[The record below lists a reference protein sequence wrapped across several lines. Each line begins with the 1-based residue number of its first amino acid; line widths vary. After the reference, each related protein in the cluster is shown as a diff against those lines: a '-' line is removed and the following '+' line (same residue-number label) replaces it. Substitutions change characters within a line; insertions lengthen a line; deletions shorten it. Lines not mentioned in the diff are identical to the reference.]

1 VRVIIQRVLSASVS
15 WSDIDG
21 STRNNQIGRG
31 MVVLAGAGGDDSA
44 ATVERMATKVAQLR
58 IFQDAEGRTN
68 LSLEEVKGE
77 ALVVSQFTLYADLSR
92 GRRPSFLGAGDPAHA
107 AALLERFGAHL
118 SGRGIITR
126 TGSFGASMLVSLEN
140 DGPFTLALSNDTW
153 QTRISG

>member
-15 WSDIDG
+15 WSGADG
-21 STRNNQIGRG
+21 STHKNRIGRG
-31 MVVLAGAGGDDSA
+31 VVVLAGASADDSP
-44 ATVERMATKVAQLR
+44 ATIERMATKVAQLR
-58 IFQDAEGRTN
+58 IFPDSQGRTN
-68 LSLEEVKGE
+68 LSLEEVRGE
-77 ALVVSQFTLYADLSR
+77 ALVVSQFTLHADLSR

-107 AALLERFGAHL
+107 AVLLEQFAAHL

-126 TGSFGASMLVSLEN
+126 TGSFGANMIVNLEN